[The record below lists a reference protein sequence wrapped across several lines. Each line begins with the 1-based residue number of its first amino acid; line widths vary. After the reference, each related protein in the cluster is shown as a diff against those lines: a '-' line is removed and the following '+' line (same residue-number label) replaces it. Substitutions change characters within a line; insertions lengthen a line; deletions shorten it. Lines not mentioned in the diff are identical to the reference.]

1 MGRLEGKVAL
11 VTGAGSGIA
20 QAIAEVFAREGAIIA
35 GLGRTKS
42 KVDAVIESIEKAGGK
57 GLSIGG
63 DVSVETDCESAVKA
77 TIDAFGRIDIL
88 VNGAGVGYSWG
99 EQSPGSMNPVDT
111 TPSDTWH
118 EGMSVNLYSLYYMS
132 KQVFHHMTAQ
142 GGGSSIHVA
151 SIIGFQGLPDA
162 AAYCTAKG
170 GIVNL
175 TRHMAVAYADDNI
188 RTNALCPGFTDT
200 PMIAPVMSVFD
211 EEESAKAVAPM
222 GRAGTPEE
230 MAWGAVYLAS
240 DEASYTTGI
249 SLPIDGGTLAKV

>member
-20 QAIAEVFAREGAIIA
+20 RAIAEVFAREGAIVA
-35 GLGRTKS
+35 GMGRTKS
-42 KVDAVIESIEKAGGK
+42 KVDAVIEGIEKSGGK

-63 DVSVETDCESAVKA
+63 DVSDEADCDAAVQA

-99 EQSPGSMNPVDT
+99 DKSPGSMNPVDT
-111 TPSDTWH
+111 TPSDKWH
-118 EGMSVNLYSLYYMS
+118 EVMGVNLHSLYYMS
-132 KQVFHHMTAQ
+132 KRVIPHMKAQ
-142 GGGSSIHVA
+142 GGGSIIHVA
-151 SIIGFQGLPDA
+151 SVIAFLGLPDA

-175 TRHMAVAYADDNI
+175 TRHMALAYADDNI

-200 PMIAPVMSVFD
+200 PMIAPVMSVF
-211 EEESAKAVAPM
+211 EEETSAKAVSPM

>member
-1 MGRLEGKVAL
+1 MARLEGKVAL

-20 QAIAEVFAREGAIIA
+20 RAIAEVFAREGATVA
-35 GLGRTKS
+35 GMGRTKS
-42 KVDAVIESIEKAGGK
+42 KVDDVIAGIESAGGK

-63 DVSVETDCESAVKA
+63 DVAVEEDCEAAVQA
-77 TIDAFGRIDIL
+77 TIDAFGRVDIL

-99 EQSPGSMNPVDT
+99 EASPGSMEPVDT
-111 TPSDTWH
+111 TPSDKWH
-118 EGMSVNLYSLYYMS
+118 EVIGINLHSMYYMS
-132 KQVFHHMTAQ
+132 KRVIPHMKAQ
-142 GGGSSIHVA
+142 GGGAIVHVA
-151 SIIGFQGLPDA
+151 SIIAFVGLPDA

-175 TRHMAVAYADDNI
+175 TRHMAIAYADNNI
-188 RTNALCPGFTDT
+188 RTNALCPGYTDT

-211 EEESAKAVAPM
+211 EEETAKSIAPM

-230 MAWGAVYLAS
+230 MALAALYLAS

-249 SLPIDGGTLAKV
+249 SLPVDGGFLAQG

>member
-20 QAIAEVFAREGAIIA
+20 QAIAEVFAREGATVV
-35 GLGRTKS
+35 GMGRTKS
-42 KVDAVIESIEKAGGK
+42 KVDAVIAGIEAAGGK

-63 DVSVETDCESAVKA
+63 DVAVEADCEAAVKA
-77 TIDAFGRIDIL
+77 TIDAYGRVDIL

-99 EQSPGSMNPVDT
+99 EVSPGSMNPVDT
-111 TPSDTWH
+111 TPSDKWH
-118 EGMSVNLYSLYYMS
+118 EVIGINLHSMYYMS
-132 KQVFHHMTAQ
+132 KLVIPHMKAQ
-142 GGGSSIHVA
+142 GGGSIIHVA
-151 SIIGFQGLPDA
+151 SIIGFLGLPDA

-170 GIVNL
+170 GIINL

-188 RTNALCPGFTDT
+188 RTNALCPGYTDT
-200 PMIAPVMSVFD
+200 PMIAPVISVF
-211 EEESAKAVAPM
+211 EEAETAKTIAPM

-230 MAWGAVYLAS
+230 MAYGAVYLAS

-249 SLPIDGGTLAKV
+249 SLAIDGGTLAKA

>member
-1 MGRLEGKVAL
+1 MGRLEGKIAL

-20 QAIAEVFAREGAIIA
+20 RAIAEVFAREGATVA
-35 GLGRTKS
+35 GMGRTKS
-42 KVDAVIESIEKAGGK
+42 KVDAVIDGIEKAGGK

-63 DVSVETDCESAVKA
+63 DVANEADCEAAVKA
-77 TIDAFGRIDIL
+77 VIDAFGRIDIL

-111 TPSDTWH
+111 TPSDKWH
-118 EGMSVNLYSLYYMS
+118 EVIGINLHSLYYMS
-132 KQVFHHMTAQ
+132 KQVIPYMKAQ
-142 GGGSSIHVA
+142 GGGSIVHVS
-151 SIIGFQGLPDA
+151 SIIGFLGLPDA

-175 TRHMAVAYADDNI
+175 TRHMALAYADDNI
-188 RTNALCPGFTDT
+188 RTNALCPGYTDT
-200 PMIAPVMSVFD
+200 PMIAPVMSVFED
-211 EEESAKAVAPM
+211 EDTAKTIAPM

-230 MAWGAVYLAS
+230 MAYAALYLAS

-249 SLPIDGGTLAKV
+249 SLPVDGGTLCKA